1 MPKPVKPKPKQ
12 KLKAKRQSEPEAK
25 GITTKKSYWLMLA
38 VILGAASAV
47 LGATSGLD
55 AGQTAFL
62 VAAILASIGCIGF
75 IRVTPSALPLTKRLT
90 FIFMGASIIGFG
102 IWAVIVLVGGRY
114 GLGGLVDAW
123 GGQFFAV
130 TSLVICISVG
140 VLIGELIGRNKEVQ
154 LHLFPLNMKD

>member
-12 KLKAKRQSEPEAK
+12 KPKAKRQPEPEAK

-38 VILGAASAV
+38 VVLGAASAV

-55 AGQTAFL
+55 AWQTAFF
-62 VAAILASIGCIGF
+62 VVAILTSIGCIGF
-75 IRVTPSALPLTKRLT
+75 IRVTPSALSLSKRLT

-102 IWAVIVLVGGRY
+102 IWALIVLIGGRY
-114 GLGGLVDAW
+114 GLGALINAW
-123 GGQFFAV
+123 GSQFFAV

-140 VLIGELIGRNKEVQ
+140 VLIGELIGRNREVQ
-154 LHLFPLNMKD
+154 LRLFPLNMKD